1 MTNDMGNPL
10 GGAGSFN
17 LINLGRSQKKVLIE
31 KQNNYKTQGN
41 ENLFLSTV
49 CKFVYVIITLVFS
62 STIYQ
67 VLSHSWVP

>member
-41 ENLFLSTV
+41 ENLFLIT
-49 CKFVYVIITLVFS
+49 IIELF
-62 STIYQ
+62 
-67 VLSHSWVP
+67 LSWN